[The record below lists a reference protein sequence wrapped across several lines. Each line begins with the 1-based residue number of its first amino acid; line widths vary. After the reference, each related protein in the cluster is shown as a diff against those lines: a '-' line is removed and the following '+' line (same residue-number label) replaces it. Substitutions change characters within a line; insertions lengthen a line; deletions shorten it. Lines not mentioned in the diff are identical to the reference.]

1 MSSYLG
7 LDESYLRD
15 IGGEQTAVEISQ
27 QPRVWREALAN
38 IDACRAELDAFLAPL
53 LAKENLRVV
62 LSGAGTSAF
71 AGQVVAPHLARVTGR
86 RFEAVST
93 TDIVA
98 SPAECF
104 AEQVPTLVISIAR
117 SGRSPESVATVELAD
132 QLVDECYHLLLTCNP
147 EGDLALASQ
156 SRSNMF
162 CLLMPEGTNDR
173 GFAMT
178 SSYTS
183 MMLSALCIFD
193 REQGTAELVEKLSQ
207 VTEQLLEEKIG
218 ELKALAE
225 QDFERLVFLGS
236 ASLKGLAQE
245 ASLKFLELT
254 AGKVVSVFDS
264 PLGFRHG
271 PKSIVNDKT
280 VIIEFM
286 TNDSYTRQ
294 YDLDLLAELRRDDK
308 AAHILAIT
316 DEQDDDVRKGNV
328 MSLGQNLGYE
338 NVWLSFPFIAL
349 AQVFAF
355 FKSVQ
360 LQITPDN
367 PCPTGE
373 VNRVVQG
380 VIIHPYSKQP

>member
-1 MSSYLG
+1 MSTYLG
-7 LDESYLRD
+7 MDESFLRD

-27 QPRVWREALAN
+27 QPRVWREAHAN
-38 IDACRAELDAFLAPL
+38 IEACRPELDAFLAPL

-117 SGRSPESVATVELAD
+117 SGRSPESVAAVELAD
-132 QLVDECYHLLLTCNP
+132 QLLDECYHLLLTCNP

-156 SRSNMF
+156 SRKNMF

-207 VTEQLLEEKIG
+207 VTEQLLEDKIG

-286 TNDSYTRQ
+286 SNDSYTRQ
-294 YDLDLLAELRRDDK
+294 YDLDLLAELRRDGK
-308 AAHILAIT
+308 AAHILAIS
-316 DEQDDDVRKGNV
+316 DECDDDVRKGNV
-328 MSLGQNLGYE
+328 MTLGQTLETE

-380 VIIHPYSKQP
+380 VIIHPYNKQ

>member
-7 LDESYLRD
+7 LDESILRD
-15 IGGEQTAVEISQ
+15 IGGEHTAKEITQ
-27 QPRVWREALAN
+27 QPRVWR
-38 IDACRAELDAFLAPL
+38 DAIATINECRSELDEFLSPL
-53 LAKENLRVV
+53 LAKKNLRVV

-71 AGQVVAPHLARVTGR
+71 AGKVVAPHLARVTGR

-98 SPAECF
+98 APAECF
-104 AEQVPTLVISIAR
+104 AEQIPTLVISFAR
-117 SGRSPESVATVELAD
+117 SGNSPESVATVKLAD
-132 QLVDECYHLLLTCNP
+132 QILEECHHLILTCNP
-147 EGDLALASQ
+147 DGELARTSGT
-156 SRSNMF
+156 SEKMF
-162 CLLMPEGTNDR
+162 CLLMPEGTNDQS
-173 GFAMT
+173 FAMT
-178 SSYTS
+178 SSFTS

-193 REQGTAELVEKLSQ
+193 REQGSTEQVEKLSQ
-207 VTEQLLEEKIG
+207 VTERLLEEKSD
-218 ELKALAE
+218 ELRELAA

-236 ASLKGLAQE
+236 ASLQGLAQE

-271 PKSIVNDKT
+271 PKSIVDDKT
-280 VIIEFM
+280 VIIEFLS
-286 TNDSYTRQ
+286 NDPYTRQ
-294 YDLDLLAELRRDDK
+294 YDLDLLTEIRRDDK
-308 AAHILAIT
+308 AAHVLAIT
-316 DEQDDDVRKGNV
+316 DKQDDAVQKGHALSFENE
-328 MSLGQNLGYE
+328 LACE

-360 LQITPDN
+360 CKITPDN

-380 VIIHPYSKQP
+380 VTIYPYQK

>member
-1 MSSYLG
+1 MSTYLG
-7 LDESYLRD
+7 MDESFLRD

-27 QPRVWREALAN
+27 QPRVWREAHAN
-38 IDACRAELDAFLAPL
+38 IEACRAELDAFLAPL

-104 AEQVPTLVISIAR
+104 AEQVPTLVISVAR

-132 QLVDECYHLLLTCNP
+132 QLLDECYHLLLTCNP

-207 VTEQLLEEKIG
+207 VTEQLLEDKIG

-286 TNDSYTRQ
+286 TNDAYTRQ

-308 AAHILAIT
+308 AAHILAIS
-316 DEQDDDVRKGNV
+316 DECEDDVRKGNV
-328 MSLGQNLGYE
+328 MTLGQILETE

-380 VIIHPYSKQP
+380 VIIHPYNKQ

>member
-1 MSSYLG
+1 MRNYLG
-7 LDESYLRD
+7 FEQSVLRD
-15 IGGEQTAVEISQ
+15 IAGEQTALEISQ
-27 QPRVWREALAN
+27 QPRVWREARAN
-38 IDACRAELDAFLAPL
+38 IDRCRSKLDAFLAPL
-53 LAKENLRVV
+53 LAKKNLRII

-98 SPAECF
+98 APMECF
-104 AEQVPTLVISIAR
+104 AEQVPTLVVSIAR
-117 SGRSPESVATVELAD
+117 SGRSPESVATVVLAD
-132 QLVDECYHLLLTCNP
+132 QVLNECYHLLLTCNP
-147 EGDLALASQ
+147 QGDLALTSK
-156 SRSNMF
+156 SHPNMF

-178 SSYTS
+178 SSYTC

-193 REQGTAELVEKLSQ
+193 PQQGTSERVERLSL
-207 VTEQLLEEKIG
+207 VTEQLLAEKLP
-218 ELKALAE
+218 ELKTLAAR
-225 QDFERLVFLGS
+225 DFDRLVFLGS
-236 ASLKGLAQE
+236 SALQGLAQE
-245 ASLKFLELT
+245 AALKFLELT

-271 PKSIVNDKT
+271 PKSIVNKQT
-280 VIIEFM
+280 VIVVFVS
-286 TNDSYTRQ
+286 NDPYTRQ
-294 YDLDLLAELRRDDK
+294 YDLDLLAELRRDDQ
-308 AAHILAIT
+308 AALILAIT
-316 DEQDDDVRKGNV
+316 DQQDDGVRKGEV
-328 MSLGQNLGYE
+328 MSLGQYLGYE
-338 NVWLSFPFIAL
+338 NAWLSFPFIAL

-355 FKSVQ
+355 LKSVQ

-380 VIIHPYSKQP
+380 VTIYPCQK

>member
-1 MSSYLG
+1 MNTYLG
-7 LDESYLRD
+7 LDESLLRD
-15 IGGEQTAVEISQ
+15 LGGEYTAKEISQ
-27 QPRVWREALAN
+27 QPRVWR
-38 IDACRAELDAFLAPL
+38 DAIAEINNQRAELDAFLAPIM
-53 LAKENLRVV
+53 AKENLRVV

-71 AGQVVAPHLARVTGR
+71 AGKVVAPHLAKVTSH

-104 AEQVPTLVISIAR
+104 AEQVPTLVISFAR
-117 SGRSPESVATVELAD
+117 SGNSPESVATVQLAD
-132 QLVDECYHLLLTCNP
+132 QCLSECYHLVLTCNA
-147 EGDLALASQ
+147 EGALAKASKL
-156 SRSNMF
+156 SDKMF
-162 CLLMPEGTNDR
+162 YLMMPEGTNDK

-193 REQGTAELVEKLSQ
+193 REQGTVELVENLSQ
-207 VTEQLLEEKIG
+207 VTEQLLQEKTSEIK
-218 ELKALAE
+218 ELAE

-236 ASLKGLAQE
+236 SSLQGLAQE

-280 VIIEFM
+280 VIVEFM
-286 TNDSYTRQ
+286 SSDAYTRQ
-294 YDLDLLAELRRDDK
+294 YDLDLLAELRRDNK
-308 AAHILAIT
+308 AAHILAIS
-316 DEQDDDVRKGNV
+316 DKKDDDARKGNIIEPNET
-328 MSLGQNLGYE
+328 MEIE

-355 FKSVQ
+355 FKSVH

-380 VIIHPYSKQP
+380 VTIHPFNR

>member
-1 MSSYLG
+1 MSTYLG
-7 LDESYLRD
+7 LDESTLRD
-15 IGGEQTAVEISQ
+15 IGGEYTAREISH
-27 QPRVWREALAN
+27 QPKVWRDVMVNLDEV
-38 IDACRAELDAFLAPL
+38 RAQLDAFLSPL
-53 LAKENLRVV
+53 LARENLRVI

-71 AGQVVAPHLARVTGR
+71 AGKVVSPHLARITGR

-98 SPAECF
+98 APAECF
-104 AEQVPTLVISIAR
+104 AEQVPTLVISFAR
-117 SGRSPESVATVELAD
+117 SGNSPESVAAVQLAD
-132 QLVDECYHLLLTCNP
+132 QLLKECYHLILTCNP
-147 EGDLALASQ
+147 DGALAKASDA
-156 SRSNMF
+156 SDRMF

-173 GFAMT
+173 SFAMT

-193 REQGTAELVEKLSQ
+193 AEQGTAEQVEKLSQ
-207 VTEQLLEEKIG
+207 VTEQLLEEQITPM
-218 ELKALAE
+218 KALAE
-225 QDFERLVFLGS
+225 QNFDRVVFLGS
-236 ASLKGLAQE
+236 SSFQGLAQE

-254 AGKVVSVFDS
+254 AGKVASVFDS
-264 PLGFRHG
+264 PMGFRHG

-280 VIIEFM
+280 VIVEFIA
-286 TNDSYTRQ
+286 NASYTRQ
-294 YDLDLLAELRRDDK
+294 YDLDLLAELRRDNK
-308 AAHILAIT
+308 AAHILAIS
-316 DEQDDDVRKGNV
+316 DHKGDVRKGNV
-328 MSLGQNLGYE
+328 IMLAQELKTE

-380 VIIHPYSKQP
+380 VVIHPYSG

>member
-1 MSSYLG
+1 MSTYLG
-7 LDESYLRD
+7 MDESFLRD

-38 IDACRAELDAFLAPL
+38 IEACRAELDAFLAPL

-93 TDIVA
+93 TDVVA

-207 VTEQLLEEKIG
+207 VTEQLLEDKIG

-308 AAHILAIT
+308 AAHILAIS
-316 DEQDDDVRKGNV
+316 DECDDDVRKGNA
-328 MSLGQNLGYE
+328 MTLGQTLETE

-380 VIIHPYSKQP
+380 VIIHPYNKQ

>member
-1 MSSYLG
+1 MS
-7 LDESYLRD
+7 
-15 IGGEQTAVEISQ
+15 
-27 QPRVWREALAN
+27 
-38 IDACRAELDAFLAPL
+38 
-53 LAKENLRVV
+53 KENLRVV

-71 AGQVVAPHLARVTGR
+71 AGKVVAPHLAKVTSH

-104 AEQVPTLVISIAR
+104 AEQVPTLVISFAR
-117 SGRSPESVATVELAD
+117 SGNSPESVATVQLAD
-132 QLVDECYHLLLTCNP
+132 QCLSECYHLVLTCNA
-147 EGDLALASQ
+147 EGALAKASKL
-156 SRSNMF
+156 SDKMF
-162 CLLMPEGTNDR
+162 CLMMPEGTNDK

-193 REQGTAELVEKLSQ
+193 REQGTVELVEKLSQ
-207 VTEQLLEEKIG
+207 VTEQLLREKTSEIK
-218 ELKALAE
+218 ELAE

-236 ASLKGLAQE
+236 SSLQGLAQE

-280 VIIEFM
+280 VIVQFIS
-286 TNDSYTRQ
+286 NDPYTRL
-294 YDLDLLAELRRDDK
+294 YDLDLLAELRRDNK
-308 AAHILAIT
+308 AAHILAIS
-316 DEQDDDVRKGNV
+316 DKKDDDARKGNIIEPNET
-328 MSLGQNLGYE
+328 MEIE

-355 FKSVQ
+355 FKSVH

-380 VIIHPYSKQP
+380 VTIHPLNR